1 MQRWW
6 MATLCLFALAAA
18 HAQSLPDFRSLV
30 RENQAAIVNISTTQK
45 QKVARMGVPP
55 GFDQLPENSPFRDF
69 FKRFG
74 GGEPVEREAH
84 SLGSGFIISA
94 DGKILTNAHV
104 VDSADSII
112 VKLAD
117 RSEQPAKVIG
127 VDKATDVA
135 VLKIESHDLPV
146 VKLGDSDKL
155 EVGEWVLAIGSPFGL
170 EHTATQGIVS
180 AVGRSL
186 PDGSYVPFIQTDAAV
201 NPGNSG
207 GPLFNTRG
215 DVIGINSQIY
225 SQTGGFMGLS
235 FAIPINIAR
244 NVADQLEKTGHV
256 TRGWL
261 GVQIQSV
268 TGELAK
274 SFGLD
279 KPSGA
284 LVAAVDPK
292 GPATRAGI
300 RSGDII
306 LAFGG
311 KEIAEAAALAP
322 IVGATA
328 IGSTVDVKV
337 LRDGKTLNVPVKID
351 ALKEDAKQAS
361 AGQDESAN
369 KGALNIS
376 VSEVPAQMR
385 EQLDLKSGGALVGE
399 VRPGPAAS
407 AGLASGDVILQLDG
421 KTVNGPAGL
430 AKLVAALPKG
440 KPVAM
445 LVQRGEAKLFLPLTL
460 PAGDKSK

>member
-1 MQRWW
+1 M
-6 MATLCLFALAAA
+6 
-18 HAQSLPDFRSLV
+18 
-30 RENQAAIVNISTTQK
+30 
-45 QKVARMGVPP
+45 
-55 GFDQLPENSPFRDF
+55 
-69 FKRFG
+69 
-74 GGEPVEREAH
+74 
-84 SLGSGFIISA
+84 
-94 DGKILTNAHV
+94 
-104 VDSADSII
+104 
-112 VKLAD
+112 
-117 RSEQPAKVIG
+117 
-127 VDKATDVA
+127 
-135 VLKIESHDLPV
+135 
-146 VKLGDSDKL
+146 
-155 EVGEWVLAIGSPFGL
+155 
-170 EHTATQGIVS
+170 
-180 AVGRSL
+180 
-186 PDGSYVPFIQTDAAV
+186 PFIQTDAAV